1 MRVRMERGHVC
12 ACAEALQTYIYIY
25 THSERLVCN
34 HEPRAKAL
42 GNEVCVCVPELN
54 DIAPL
59 LSICHLLISGVR
71 RKTHVKCE
79 PRVKDHMRYHMTYH
93 NT

>member
-1 MRVRMERGHVC
+1 MQAVLLLTIKC
-12 ACAEALQTYIYIY
+12 
-25 THSERLVCN
+25 
-34 HEPRAKAL
+34 
-42 GNEVCVCVPELN
+42 EVCVCVPELN

-79 PRVKDHMRYHMTYH
+79 QRVKEISHDIS
-93 NT
+93 